1 MNNVIKEFL
10 NFYLDKQMYI
20 SRFKDDRFYQ
30 KNKNE
35 SDEIEEKIISC
46 CTEDTSKRKMV
57 HLLDQYREKIYGME
71 FVAQSEMFEF
81 AFMSGLKLGIDTQKI
96 DRITEQTS
104 SIIFEET
111 VENSK

>member
-1 MNNVIKEFL
+1 MFIGRERELSKL
-10 NFYLDKQMYI
+10 NKMY
-20 SRFKDDRFYQ
+20 
-30 KNKNE
+30 
-35 SDEIEEKIISC
+35 
-46 CTEDTSKRKMV
+46 
-57 HLLDQYREKIYGME
+57 
-71 FVAQSEMFEF
+71 QSEMFEF